1 MEENCGLHD
10 NDADISSRLSELYHG
25 APSCMM
31 IILGLFQNVHIRPS
45 PPRWTKSDVSLLRR
59 PGKSTYQKKLQK
71 VGQWTTGGS
80 ATTVIGGYR
89 RIAFRIYSEF
99 LTVPCFKSE
108 ISPIRRIAFRRKP
121 LACRVNL
128 LPTSLVKW
136 LGILKNWCRKNA
148 LRYIGKTFAVWNFVL
163 SK

>member
-1 MEENCGLHD
+1 MIMTPTSRHAYLNCTTAH
-10 NDADISSRLSELYHG
+10 S
-25 APSCMM
+25 SCMM

-59 PGKSTYQKKLQK
+59 PGKSTYQKKLLK
-71 VGQWTTGGS
+71 FGQWTGGS

-128 LPTSLVKW
+128 LATSLVKW
-136 LGILKNWCRKNA
+136 WLCLAHSQKTGALKNA